1 MTVPPPFPHHSESP
15 DCSITGMSSLPP
27 ANVLFHSAHSLP
39 PQVITKNICSC
50 KSWYFINRSIT
61 FATPQNPLSIPS
73 INTNWPYAAAN
84 TTIHRLV
91 AAKESSTGKVQA
103 KTMHHGIGFKPT
115 ENISKN
121 TSWKLN
127 MPVNTINLIF
137 FYVIFWNGGNK
148 NVLNHSC
155 QNALLLHICNRLGLE
170 HSASKWGCTIRTD
183 RDRSNQEICQKTT
196 PWLDHTDP
204 VLYQLRILYP
214 AAADGI
220 AAIMA
225 LQGSN
230 GSSAWDQMTATSAL
244 MTALHFCMR
253 PKRRCNNCYSWI

>member
-1 MTVPPPFPHHSESP
+1 MPPPFPHHSESP

-137 FYVIFWNGGNK
+137 FYVIFWNGGK
-148 NVLNHSC
+148 INVLNHSC
-155 QNALLLHICNRLGLE
+155 QILSYCTFVTDWDWSTRQASGGALLGQIVIG
-170 HSASKWGCTIRTD
+170 
-183 RDRSNQEICQKTT
+183 
-196 PWLDHTDP
+196 
-204 VLYQLRILYP
+204 
-214 AAADGI
+214 
-220 AAIMA
+220 AIKK
-225 LQGSN
+225 
-230 GSSAWDQMTATSAL
+230 
-244 MTALHFCMR
+244 FV
-253 PKRRCNNCYSWI
+253 KRRRHDSITRTPFFISCEFFIPQLPTASLQ

>member
-1 MTVPPPFPHHSESP
+1 MQEILGKDTIIWFFKCVRRHICVSNVPSFPQSPSKFFTTSLHTTEASIYSIYQCQLTLCGCKHHNSQLRQGKFKP
-15 DCSITGMSSLPP
+15 RQCT
-27 ANVLFHSAHSLP
+27 
-39 PQVITKNICSC
+39 
-50 KSWYFINRSIT
+50 
-61 FATPQNPLSIPS
+61 
-73 INTNWPYAAAN
+73 
-84 TTIHRLV
+84 
-91 AAKESSTGKVQA
+91 TGKV
-103 KTMHHGIGFKPT
+103 FKPT
-115 ENISKN
+115 ETICQKYYLKAPICQWTQSTYLLLWLHGPNHLQRHLLK
-121 TSWKLN
+121 WKQQKCSESFL
-127 MPVNTINLIF
+127 
-137 FYVIFWNGGNK
+137 G
-148 NVLNHSC
+148 SC

-214 AAADGI
+214 AAADGM

-230 GSSAWDQMTATSAL
+230 GGRGWDQMTATSAL